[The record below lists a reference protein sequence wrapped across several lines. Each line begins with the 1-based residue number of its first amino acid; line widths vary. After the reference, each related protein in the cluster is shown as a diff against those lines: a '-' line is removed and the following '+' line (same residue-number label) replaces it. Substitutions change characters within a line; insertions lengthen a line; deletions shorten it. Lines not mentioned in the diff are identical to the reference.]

1 MDTFLGIDIGTGS
14 SKGVVVDSN
23 GNVLATS
30 SISHTTETP
39 FPGAYEHNAD
49 TVWWNDVVSI
59 SRDVVSQLYDKGLS
73 EKDIK
78 ALCVSSI
85 APCVLP
91 VDKKGKPL
99 RNGILYGIDTRAQEQ
114 IARIEEMIGEE
125 AIFELSGQKLS
136 SQSCVPKILWIKE
149 HEIDV
154 FRNTSKFL
162 TSTGYVAFRL
172 TGSYTVDIYDGI
184 AYAPLYDIANH
195 KWDSRY
201 EDLLFPTS
209 LLPELKWSSEVCGT
223 IHKEASIETLL
234 APGTPVIV
242 GTADAASEAIACGV
256 ASVGDMMMMYGSSNF
271 FIMPTDRLQP
281 TSKFWA
287 SHFLQK
293 GSTVLTGGMATIGN
307 LFKWLNTTF
316 PGRTFE
322 QWQQLSEDVPPGAHG
337 LTILPYFAGERTPLF
352 DSKAKGAMF
361 GLTLQSSAGDI
372 YTAFMESVGYG
383 IRHNLE
389 ELSTLGNSVNRIVAI
404 GGAAQDKQLMQRVT
418 NIIDCPQQIPDITL
432 GACYG
437 DAFLAALG
445 IGYFSD
451 ISEIS
456 RWVKITHEYVPQ
468 KEYKSEYDEGF
479 KKFRNLYEYTK
490 TLN

>member
-14 SKGVVVDSN
+14 SKGVVVN
-23 GNVLATS
+23 PEGKVLATS
-30 SISHTTETP
+30 SISHSTETP
-39 FPGAYEHNAD
+39 FPGAYEHHAD
-49 TVWWNDVVSI
+49 KVWWNDVVSI
-59 SRDVVSQLYDKGLS
+59 SRDVVKQLYEIGLS
-73 EKDIK
+73 EKDIS
-78 ALCVSSI
+78 AVCVSSI

-91 VDKKGKPL
+91 VDKEGKPL

-114 IARIEEMIGEE
+114 IARIEEMISEE

-149 HEIDV
+149 HEPEV
-154 FRNTSKFL
+154 FHKTSKFL
-162 TSTGYVAFRL
+162 TSTGYVTFRL

-184 AYAPLYDIANH
+184 GYAPLYDLVNH
-195 KWDSRY
+195 KWDTTY
-201 EDLLFPTS
+201 ESELFPTS
-209 LLPELKWSSEVCGT
+209 LLPDLMWSSEVCGS
-223 IHKEASIETLL
+223 IHKEAAAETHL
-234 APGTPVIV
+234 AIGTPVVV
-242 GTADAASEAIACGV
+242 GTADAASEALACGV
-256 ASVGDMMMMYGSSNF
+256 ASAGDMMMMYGSSNF
-271 FIMPTDRLQP
+271 FIMPTTSLQP
-281 TSKFWA
+281 TKKFWA
-287 SHFLQK
+287 SHSLQK

-316 PGRTFE
+316 PGRTFD
-322 QWQQLSEDVPPGAHG
+322 QWQQLSSDVPPGAHG

-372 YTAFMESVGYG
+372 YSAFMESVGYG

-418 NIIDCPQQIPDITL
+418 DIIGCPQQIPENTL

-445 IGYFSD
+445 VGYFSD
-451 ISEIS
+451 ISDIS
-456 RWVKITHEYVPQ
+456 RWVHIAHEYVPQ
-468 KEYKSEYDEGF
+468 KEHKIVYDEGF
-479 KKFRNLYEYTK
+479 KKFRNLYEFTK
-490 TLN
+490 SLN